1 MSTTDE
7 ARKAEW
13 IAARLAEAPPLN
25 AQQQYVIR
33 RAFAGTAVTSRTA
46 SAAA

>member
-7 ARKAEW
+7 ARKAQW
-13 IAARLAEAPPLN
+13 IAARLAEAPPLT

-33 RAFAGTAVTSRTA
+33 RAFAGLAVTHTV